1 MLVILLEIFSLTARS
16 SAENFAKSSADVI
29 CRAFSCAIL
38 FGPIPLILVSSVGGL
53 LGSSAGAGFGAGGFP
68 SSIFVSTILGG
79 KKVLY
84 FFGRAEY
91 PDATQNMPNRSRTI
105 IKATGINVTPQKGII
120 KAARMKQTIP
130 KK

>member
-1 MLVILLEIFSLTARS
+1 MLVILLEIFSLAARS

-29 CRAFSCAIL
+29 CRAFSCTIL
-38 FGPIPLILVSSVGGL
+38 FGPIPLIFVSSVDDL
-53 LGSSAGAGFGAGGFP
+53 LGAGVGCSAGGFV
-68 SSIFVSTILGG
+68 SLVFVSMTLGDG
-79 KKVLY
+79 RVLY

-91 PDATQNMPNRSRTI
+91 PDAMQNMPKRIRTI
-105 IKATGINVTPQKGII
+105 RNAVGISFTPRNGII